1 MTKAVR
7 NKAGEMTTEFG
18 GEVAVPS
25 AVRSSDGTT
34 TMRVN
39 EVMITRID
47 GAGDSTV
54 SSAIN

>member
-1 MTKAVR
+1 
-7 NKAGEMTTEFG
+7 
-18 GEVAVPS
+18 
-25 AVRSSDGTT
+25 
-34 TMRVN
+34 MRVN